1 MFSFYRKTSPAAIA
15 APPSKGE
22 FCVAVRQYLFEQALN
37 SNINN
42 FKFKLNIALIRYTL
56 CHRSASQTPN
66 ILTQFL

>member
-37 SNINN
+37 SCPL
-42 FKFKLNIALIRYTL
+42 K
-56 CHRSASQTPN
+56 SQ
-66 ILTQFL
+66 ISGDYKAIK